1 MLCIIL
7 GIFERIILIV
17 PNLSFILS
25 PANLKIKGGNSVLL
39 QLAMSEDD
47 PDPSEL
53 SQVWLTRFQFYEVAN
68 YASPSSGD
76 AYRDRQLT
84 PNFDF

>member
-1 MLCIIL
+1 MSFAQCFILLVISMLCIIL

-17 PNLSFILS
+17 PNLSFTRS

-53 SQVWLTRFQFYEVAN
+53 SQVWLTRF
-68 YASPSSGD
+68 
-76 AYRDRQLT
+76 
-84 PNFDF
+84 